1 LLCPRAAHHH
11 TCDARTRGG
20 PPSAVDDLRRLLL
33 SLAGTSAIIAD
44 MPSPDMLS
52 LRQINR
58 ATLARQMLLA
68 REKTTPVKA
77 IERLVGMQAQWPKP
91 PFLGLW
97 TRLDGFKRDD
107 LTTLLHKRAVVRATF
122 LRATIHVVTAKDFLT
137 LRPAIQPVL
146 EAAMQAILKE
156 RLEGID
162 LPALTRQVRKML
174 EREPLTFGAIR
185 EEFLRADPKA
195 DERAMGYAVRMLLP
209 LVQVPVEGQAW
220 AFPSQACFAPAEQ
233 WLDKPIPAK
242 AVQPDGLLLRYLE
255 GYGPASADD
264 MRAWSGLP
272 RQAVKDAVERL
283 RPKLRVFRDD
293 GGSGKR
299 ELFDLPDAPRPD
311 GDVTAPVRL
320 IPEYDNVIT
329 TRADERFVAKADR
342 PRVFLSALRIAATV
356 LVDGFVAGTWKVEAT
371 KKAATVTI
379 EPFKALAVRVKK
391 DVEAEAEAVLMFAEP
406 EARVREV
413 RFVKS

>member
-1 LLCPRAAHHH
+1 
-11 TCDARTRGG
+11 
-20 PPSAVDDLRRLLL
+20 
-33 SLAGTSAIIAD
+33 
-44 MPSPDMLS
+44 MPASDTLT

-77 IERLVGMQAQWPKP
+77 IERLVAMQAQWPKP

-97 TRLDGFKRDD
+97 SRVEGFKRDD
-107 LTTLLHKRAVVRATF
+107 LTSLFHKRTVVRATF
-122 LRATIHVVTAKDFLT
+122 LRATIHVVTAKDFLA

-146 EAAMQAILKE
+146 EAGMQAILKE
-156 RLEGID
+156 RLDGID
-162 LPALTRQVRKML
+162 VTALTKQVRKML
-174 EREPLTFGAIR
+174 EREPLTFAAIR

-233 WLDKPIPAK
+233 WLAKAVAAK
-242 AVQPDGLLLRYLE
+242 AVQPDALLLRYLE

-264 MRAWSGLP
+264 MRAWSGLARP
-272 RQAVKDAVERL
+272 AVKEAIDRL
-283 RPKLRVFRDD
+283 RGKLSVFRHVN
-293 GGSGKR
+293 GKR
-299 ELFDLPDAPRPD
+299 ELFDLPNAPRPD
-311 GDVTAPVRL
+311 GDVPAPMRL

-329 TRADERFVAKADR
+329 TRADERFVAKGDR

-356 LVDGFVAGTWKVEAT
+356 LVDGFAAGTWKLEAT

-379 EPFKALAVRVKK
+379 EPFKPLAARVKK
-391 DVEAEAEAVLMFAEP
+391 EIEAEAELVLKFAEP
-406 EARVREV
+406 EVRTREV
-413 RFVKS
+413 RFT

>member
-1 LLCPRAAHHH
+1 MPDTL
-11 TCDARTRGG
+11 T
-20 PPSAVDDLRRLLL
+20 LRH
-33 SLAGTSAIIAD
+33 
-44 MPSPDMLS
+44 
-52 LRQINR
+52 INR

-68 REKTTPVKA
+68 REKVTAVKA

-97 TRLDGFKRDD
+97 SRVEGFKRDE
-107 LTTLLHKRAVVRATF
+107 LTALFHKRTIVRATF
-122 LRATIHVVTAKDFLT
+122 LRATIHVVTAKDFLS

-146 EAAMQAILKE
+146 ESAMQSILKE
-156 RLEGID
+156 RLEGLD
-162 LPALTRQVRKML
+162 LAALTKQVRKML
-174 EREPLTFGAIR
+174 DREPLTFAAIR

-209 LVQVPVEGQAW
+209 LVQVPVNGQAW
-220 AFPSQACFAPAEQ
+220 AFPSQACFASAEQ
-233 WLDKPIPAK
+233 WLDKAIPSK
-242 AVQPDGLLLRYLE
+242 PVQPDALLLRYLE

-272 RQAVKDAVERL
+272 RAAVKEALDRL
-283 RPKLRVFRDD
+283 HTKLIVFRD
-293 GGSGKR
+293 GKR

-311 GDVTAPVRL
+311 ADVPVPVRL

-356 LVDGFVAGTWKVEAT
+356 LIDGFAAGTWKLEAT
-371 KKAATVTI
+371 KKAATLTI
-379 EPFKALAVRVKK
+379 EPFKPFPARVKK
-391 DVEAEAEAVLMFAEP
+391 EVEAEADSLLAFAEP
-406 EARVREV
+406 EVRT
-413 RFVKS
+413 RDVKFA

>member
-1 LLCPRAAHHH
+1 L
-11 TCDARTRGG
+11 RGEG
-20 PPSAVDDLRRLLL
+20 WGEGSQ
-33 SLAGTSAIIAD
+33 AIIAG
-44 MPSPDMLS
+44 MPAPDTLT

-68 REKTTPVKA
+68 REKVTPVKA

-97 TRLDGFKRDD
+97 SRVDGFERDD
-107 LTTLLHKRAVVRATF
+107 LTTLFHKRSVVRATF
-122 LRATIHVVTAKDFLT
+122 MRATIHVVTTKDFLA

-146 EAAMQAILKE
+146 ESAMQAILKE
-156 RLEGID
+156 RLDGID
-162 LPALTRQVRKML
+162 VSALTRQVRKML
-174 EREPLTFGAIR
+174 DREPLTFAAIR

-220 AFPSQACFAPAEQ
+220 AFPSQACFAAAEQ
-233 WLDKPIPAK
+233 WLGKSIPGKP
-242 AVQPDGLLLRYLE
+242 VQPDALLLRYLE

-264 MRAWSGLP
+264 MRAWSGLG
-272 RQAVKDAVERL
+272 RAEVKEAVERL
-283 RPKLRVFRDD
+283 RPKLSVFRD
-293 GGSGKR
+293 GAGTGKR

-311 GDVTAPVRL
+311 GDTPAPVRL

-329 TRADERFVAKADR
+329 TRADERFVAKGDR

-356 LVDGFVAGTWKVEAT
+356 LVDGFAAGTWKMEAT
-371 KKAATVTI
+371 KKAATLT
-379 EPFKALAVRVKK
+379 KK
-391 DVEAEAEAVLMFAEP
+391 DVEAEAEALLKFAEP
-406 EARVREV
+406 DARGYEV
-413 RFVKS
+413 RFAKG